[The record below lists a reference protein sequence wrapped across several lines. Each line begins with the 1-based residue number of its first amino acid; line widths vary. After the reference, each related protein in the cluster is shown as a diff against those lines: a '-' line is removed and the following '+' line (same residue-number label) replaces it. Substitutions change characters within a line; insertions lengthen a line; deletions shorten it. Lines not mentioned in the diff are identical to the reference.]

1 MTTNN
6 IAVNRGSEW
15 RKWDLHVHTPLSI
28 EQEYGGNTPENWER
42 FISDL
47 EKLPSEIKVI
57 GINDYIFIDGYKK
70 VLDEKQKGRLS
81 NIELI
86 LPVIELRIDK
96 FANVSENEPF
106 KRVNFHIIFSN
117 ELTPEI
123 IQEQFLNSLSCE
135 YLLNSD
141 LHDQSIWN
149 GTITIKSITD
159 LGRKIIDSSNGK
171 TNGSPLKIGFN
182 SLNIPYN
189 KLLEKL
195 ENSYLKNKFL
205 TAVGKTEWDT
215 MRWDGSAAD
224 KKNVI
229 NRANFVFSAS
239 PTVELAIKA
248 RESLKSQSVNH
259 KLLHCSDAHTFINN
273 LQNTKE
279 KELGHCFTWIKADPT
294 FEGLKQIIYEYEER
308 VKIQENNPIF
318 DFEKS
323 PFTEIQIDEDV
334 QIFENEEDGVVL
346 AKTILPINSGLVSI
360 IGGRGTGKS
369 ILVDYISS
377 GLGKKTEKNYTRN
390 DKVSVKRKTSL
401 KEEDTTFV
409 LSNQP
414 NIQFM
419 YISQSEIKRIVEKP
433 EEFTKNI
440 RETIGVI
447 SEYNIPSEY
456 QEKVDMYINELSNII
471 KVLEEN
477 NTNSNQKKEDIDKE
491 IKRYSDFITNVTSQ
505 ENKTKLEK
513 YQKNLDLLAN
523 RKSFYESLQSEKTK
537 IEQFQNQTNE
547 YLQKVNDVLNEKFAI
562 NIPLINNT
570 EVIDSIS
577 QMVLPKIQELIIQV
591 EEEISNTKNTFANYN
606 GDLTSLLNNVG
617 QYQNKIT
624 DLQKQK
630 QNIEDNEKRFISIK
644 ENKFKEL
651 GRDIEN
657 SINSYKQEIENKW
670 ENFKNGNDYTEEQRE
685 LISDILGGDNL
696 NVSVE
701 IDFDKE
707 KLYQLLMR
715 NLDGRSWNP
724 DKLEKLLFIKDLQS
738 YLSFVKQETEINVFS
753 DTLISIR
760 SYILDIFFRKFKE
773 YISHNIIITSKNK
786 NITKLSHGQRGTIYL
801 QLKLAANIFS
811 ETIIYDQPEDD
822 LDNEFIM
829 SDLVSIFKKIK
840 KYRQIIIVSHNAN
853 LVVNADSEQVIVA
866 KNEDS
871 TLSYIAG
878 SLENPTI
885 NEQICKILEGG
896 KEAFEKREMKYGF
909 N

>member
-1 MTTNN
+1 MTTN
-6 IAVNRGSEW
+6 IAINRGSEW
-15 RKWDLHVHTPLSI
+15 RKWDLHFHTPSS
-28 EQEYGGNTPENWER
+28 Y
-42 FISDL
+42 
-47 EKLPSEIKVI
+47 
-57 GINDYIFIDGYKK
+57 DYK
-70 VLDEKQKGRLS
+70 
-81 NIELI
+81 
-86 LPVIELRIDK
+86 DK
-96 FANVSENEPF
+96 SVTN
-106 KRVNFHIIFSN
+106 
-117 ELTPEI
+117 
-123 IQEQFLNSLSCE
+123 Q
-135 YLLNSD
+135 
-141 LHDQSIWN
+141 
-149 GTITIKSITD
+149 
-159 LGRKIIDSSNGK
+159 KIIDILAENKISVVAITDHHTMDIDRIKNLQQLGKDKGITVLPGIEFCSELGGSESIHFIGIFSEKSDFSTIWTKIQGKHNLTKADIECKGNERIVCNFVDTCKTIIELGGIISVHAGSKSNSIESIKSNLLVKQETKTTFLSDYISILEVGK
-171 TNGSPLKIGFN
+171 PEDEKVYQEKVFPSIGF
-182 SLNIPYN
+182 
-189 KLLEKL
+189 KLP
-195 ENSYLKNKFL
+195 
-205 TAVGKTEWDT
+205 
-215 MRWDGSAAD
+215 
-224 KKNVI
+224 I
-229 NRANFVFSAS
+229 
-239 PTVELAIKA
+239 II
-248 RESLKSQSVNH
+248 
-259 KLLHCSDAHTFINN
+259 CSDNHDIKNYF
-273 LQNTKE
+273 LKE
-279 KELGHCFTWIKADPT
+279 NCWIKADPT
-294 FEGLKQIIYEYEER
+294 FEGLKQIIYEPEER
-308 VKIQENNPIF
+308 VRIQQNNPIF

-323 PFTEIQIDEDV
+323 PFTEIQIDEDA

-390 DKVSVKRKTSL
+390 DKVSIKRKTSL

-513 YQKNLDLLAN
+513 YQKNLDFLAN
-523 RKSFYESLQSEKTK
+523 SKSFYESLQSEKTK

-840 KYRQIIIVSHNAN
+840 KYRQVIIVSHNAN

-896 KEAFEKREMKYGF
+896 KEAFKNREMKYGF

>member
-1 MTTNN
+1 MTTN

-15 RKWDLHVHTPLSI
+15 RKWDLHFHTPSS
-28 EQEYGGNTPENWER
+28 Y
-42 FISDL
+42 
-47 EKLPSEIKVI
+47 
-57 GINDYIFIDGYKK
+57 DYK
-70 VLDEKQKGRLS
+70 
-81 NIELI
+81 
-86 LPVIELRIDK
+86 DK
-96 FANVSENEPF
+96 SVTN
-106 KRVNFHIIFSN
+106 
-117 ELTPEI
+117 
-123 IQEQFLNSLSCE
+123 Q
-135 YLLNSD
+135 
-141 LHDQSIWN
+141 
-149 GTITIKSITD
+149 
-159 LGRKIIDSSNGK
+159 KIIDILAENKISVVAITDHHTMDIDRIKNLQQLGKDKGITVLPGIEFCSELGGSESIHFIGIFSEKSDFSTIWTKIQGKHNLTKADIECKGNERIVCNFVDTCKTIIELGGIISVHAGSKSNSIESIKSNLLVKQETKTTLLSDYVSILELGK
-171 TNGSPLKIGFN
+171 PEDEKVYQEKVFPSIGF
-182 SLNIPYN
+182 
-189 KLLEKL
+189 KLPIIICSD
-195 ENSYLKNKFL
+195 NHDIKNY
-205 TAVGKTEWDT
+205 
-215 MRWDGSAAD
+215 
-224 KKNVI
+224 
-229 NRANFVFSAS
+229 
-239 PTVELAIKA
+239 
-248 RESLKSQSVNH
+248 SLKEN
-259 KLLHCSDAHTFINN
+259 C
-273 LQNTKE
+273 
-279 KELGHCFTWIKADPT
+279 WIKADPT
-294 FEGLKQIIYEYEER
+294 FEGLKQIIYEPEER
-308 VKIQENNPIF
+308 VRIQQNNPIF

-390 DKVSVKRKTSL
+390 DKVSIKRKTSL

-670 ENFKNGNDYTEEQRE
+670 ENFRNGNDYTEEQKE

-707 KLYQLLMR
+707 RLYQLLMR

-724 DKLEKLLFIKDLQS
+724 DKLEKLLFIEDLQS

-760 SYILDIFFRKFKE
+760 SYILDIFFRRFKE
-773 YISHNIIITSKNK
+773 YISHNIIITSRNK

-840 KYRQIIIVSHNAN
+840 KYRQVIIVSHNAN

-896 KEAFEKREMKYGF
+896 KEAFKNREMKYGF

>member
-1 MTTNN
+1 MTTN

-15 RKWDLHVHTPLSI
+15 RKWDLHFHTPSS
-28 EQEYGGNTPENWER
+28 Y
-42 FISDL
+42 
-47 EKLPSEIKVI
+47 
-57 GINDYIFIDGYKK
+57 DYK
-70 VLDEKQKGRLS
+70 
-81 NIELI
+81 
-86 LPVIELRIDK
+86 DK
-96 FANVSENEPF
+96 SVTN
-106 KRVNFHIIFSN
+106 
-117 ELTPEI
+117 
-123 IQEQFLNSLSCE
+123 Q
-135 YLLNSD
+135 
-141 LHDQSIWN
+141 
-149 GTITIKSITD
+149 
-159 LGRKIIDSSNGK
+159 KIIDILAENKISVVAITDHHTMDIDRIKNLQQLGKDKGITVLPGIEFCSELGGSESIHFIGIFSEKSDFSTIWTKIQGKHNLTKADIECKGNERIVCNFVDTCKTIIELGGIISVHAGSKSNSIESIKSNLLVKQETKTTFLSDYISILEVGK
-171 TNGSPLKIGFN
+171 PEDEKVYQEKVFPSIGF
-182 SLNIPYN
+182 
-189 KLLEKL
+189 KLP
-195 ENSYLKNKFL
+195 
-205 TAVGKTEWDT
+205 
-215 MRWDGSAAD
+215 
-224 KKNVI
+224 I
-229 NRANFVFSAS
+229 
-239 PTVELAIKA
+239 II
-248 RESLKSQSVNH
+248 
-259 KLLHCSDAHTFINN
+259 CSDNHDIKNYF
-273 LQNTKE
+273 LKE
-279 KELGHCFTWIKADPT
+279 NCWIKADPT
-294 FEGLKQIIYEYEER
+294 FEGLKQIIYEPEER
-308 VKIQENNPIF
+308 VRIQQNNPIF

-323 PFTEIQIDEDV
+323 PFTEIQIDEDA

-390 DKVSVKRKTSL
+390 DKVSIKRKTSL

-513 YQKNLDLLAN
+513 YQKNLDFLAN
-523 RKSFYESLQSEKTK
+523 SKSFYESLQSEKTK

-670 ENFKNGNDYTEEQRE
+670 ENFRNGNDYTEEQKE

-707 KLYQLLMR
+707 RLYQLLMR

-724 DKLEKLLFIKDLQS
+724 DKLEKLLFIEDLQS

-760 SYILDIFFRKFKE
+760 SYILDIFFRRFKE
-773 YISHNIIITSKNK
+773 YISHNIIITSRNK

-840 KYRQIIIVSHNAN
+840 KYRQVIIVSHNAN

-871 TLSYIAG
+871 ILSYIAG

-896 KEAFEKREMKYGF
+896 KEAFKNREMKYGF

>member
-1 MTTNN
+1 MTTN

-15 RKWDLHVHTPLSI
+15 RKWDLHFHTPSS
-28 EQEYGGNTPENWER
+28 Y
-42 FISDL
+42 
-47 EKLPSEIKVI
+47 
-57 GINDYIFIDGYKK
+57 DYK
-70 VLDEKQKGRLS
+70 
-81 NIELI
+81 
-86 LPVIELRIDK
+86 DK
-96 FANVSENEPF
+96 SVTN
-106 KRVNFHIIFSN
+106 
-117 ELTPEI
+117 
-123 IQEQFLNSLSCE
+123 Q
-135 YLLNSD
+135 
-141 LHDQSIWN
+141 
-149 GTITIKSITD
+149 
-159 LGRKIIDSSNGK
+159 KIIDILAENKISVVAITDHHTMDIDRIKNLQQLGKDKGITVLPGIEFCSELGGSESIHFIGIFSEKSDFSTIWTKIQGKHNLTKADIECKGNERIVCNFVDTCKTIIELGGIISVHAGSKSNSIESIKSNLLVKQETKTTLLSDYVSILELGK
-171 TNGSPLKIGFN
+171 PEDEKVYQEKVFPSIGF
-182 SLNIPYN
+182 
-189 KLLEKL
+189 KLPIIICSD
-195 ENSYLKNKFL
+195 NHDIKNY
-205 TAVGKTEWDT
+205 
-215 MRWDGSAAD
+215 
-224 KKNVI
+224 
-229 NRANFVFSAS
+229 
-239 PTVELAIKA
+239 
-248 RESLKSQSVNH
+248 SLKEN
-259 KLLHCSDAHTFINN
+259 C
-273 LQNTKE
+273 
-279 KELGHCFTWIKADPT
+279 WIKADPT
-294 FEGLKQIIYEYEER
+294 FEGLKQIIYEPEER
-308 VKIQENNPIF
+308 VRIQQNNPIF

-390 DKVSVKRKTSL
+390 DKVSIKRKTSL

-670 ENFKNGNDYTEEQRE
+670 ENFRNGNDYTEEQKE

-707 KLYQLLMR
+707 RLYQLLMR

-724 DKLEKLLFIKDLQS
+724 DKLEKLLFIEDLQS

-760 SYILDIFFRKFKE
+760 SYILDIFFRRFKE
-773 YISHNIIITSKNK
+773 YISHNIIITSRNK

-840 KYRQIIIVSHNAN
+840 KYRQVIIVSHNAN

-871 TLSYIAG
+871 ILSYIAG

-896 KEAFEKREMKYGF
+896 KEAFKNREMKYGF

>member
-1 MTTNN
+1 MTTN

-15 RKWDLHVHTPLSI
+15 RKWDLHFHTPSS
-28 EQEYGGNTPENWER
+28 Y
-42 FISDL
+42 
-47 EKLPSEIKVI
+47 
-57 GINDYIFIDGYKK
+57 DYK
-70 VLDEKQKGRLS
+70 
-81 NIELI
+81 
-86 LPVIELRIDK
+86 DK
-96 FANVSENEPF
+96 SVTN
-106 KRVNFHIIFSN
+106 
-117 ELTPEI
+117 
-123 IQEQFLNSLSCE
+123 Q
-135 YLLNSD
+135 
-141 LHDQSIWN
+141 
-149 GTITIKSITD
+149 
-159 LGRKIIDSSNGK
+159 KIIDILAENKISVVAITDHHTMDIDRIQNLQQLGKDKGITVLPGIEFCSELGGSESIHFIGIFSEKSDFSTIWTKIQGKHNLTKADIECKGNERIVCNFVDTCKTIIELGGIISVHAGSKSNSIESIKSNLLVKQETKTTFLSDYISILEVGK
-171 TNGSPLKIGFN
+171 PEDEKVYQEKVFPSIGF
-182 SLNIPYN
+182 
-189 KLLEKL
+189 KLP
-195 ENSYLKNKFL
+195 
-205 TAVGKTEWDT
+205 
-215 MRWDGSAAD
+215 
-224 KKNVI
+224 I
-229 NRANFVFSAS
+229 
-239 PTVELAIKA
+239 II
-248 RESLKSQSVNH
+248 
-259 KLLHCSDAHTFINN
+259 CSDNHDIKNYF
-273 LQNTKE
+273 LKE
-279 KELGHCFTWIKADPT
+279 NCWIKADPT
-294 FEGLKQIIYEYEER
+294 FEGLKQIIYEPEER
-308 VKIQENNPIF
+308 VRIQQNNPIF

-323 PFTEIQIDEDV
+323 PFTEIQIDEDA

-390 DKVSVKRKTSL
+390 DKVSIKRKTSL

-840 KYRQIIIVSHNAN
+840 KYRQVIIVSHNAN

-896 KEAFEKREMKYGF
+896 KEAFKNREMKYGF

>member
-1 MTTNN
+1 MTTN

-15 RKWDLHVHTPLSI
+15 RKWDLHFHTPSS
-28 EQEYGGNTPENWER
+28 Y
-42 FISDL
+42 
-47 EKLPSEIKVI
+47 
-57 GINDYIFIDGYKK
+57 DYK
-70 VLDEKQKGRLS
+70 
-81 NIELI
+81 
-86 LPVIELRIDK
+86 DK
-96 FANVSENEPF
+96 SVTN
-106 KRVNFHIIFSN
+106 
-117 ELTPEI
+117 
-123 IQEQFLNSLSCE
+123 Q
-135 YLLNSD
+135 
-141 LHDQSIWN
+141 
-149 GTITIKSITD
+149 
-159 LGRKIIDSSNGK
+159 KIIDILAENKISVVAITDHHTMDIDRIKNLQQLGKDKGITVLPGIEFCSELGGSESIHFIGIFSEKSDFSTIWTKIQGKHNLTKADIECKGNERIVCNFVDTCKTIIELGGIISVHAGSKSNSIESIKSNLLVKQETKTTFLSDYISILEVGK
-171 TNGSPLKIGFN
+171 PEDEKVYQEKVFPSIGF
-182 SLNIPYN
+182 
-189 KLLEKL
+189 KLP
-195 ENSYLKNKFL
+195 
-205 TAVGKTEWDT
+205 
-215 MRWDGSAAD
+215 
-224 KKNVI
+224 I
-229 NRANFVFSAS
+229 
-239 PTVELAIKA
+239 II
-248 RESLKSQSVNH
+248 
-259 KLLHCSDAHTFINN
+259 CSDNHDIKNYF
-273 LQNTKE
+273 LKE
-279 KELGHCFTWIKADPT
+279 NCWIKADPT
-294 FEGLKQIIYEYEER
+294 FEGLKQIIYEPEER
-308 VKIQENNPIF
+308 VRIQQNNPIF

-323 PFTEIQIDEDV
+323 PFTEIQIDEDA

-390 DKVSVKRKTSL
+390 DKVSIKRKTSL

-670 ENFKNGNDYTEEQRE
+670 ENFRNGNDYTEEQKE

-760 SYILDIFFRKFKE
+760 SYILDIFFRRFKE

-840 KYRQIIIVSHNAN
+840 KYRQVIIVSHNAN

-896 KEAFEKREMKYGF
+896 KEAFKNREMKYGF

>member
-1 MTTNN
+1 MTTN

-15 RKWDLHVHTPLSI
+15 RKWDLHFHTPSS
-28 EQEYGGNTPENWER
+28 Y
-42 FISDL
+42 
-47 EKLPSEIKVI
+47 
-57 GINDYIFIDGYKK
+57 DYK
-70 VLDEKQKGRLS
+70 
-81 NIELI
+81 
-86 LPVIELRIDK
+86 DK
-96 FANVSENEPF
+96 SVTN
-106 KRVNFHIIFSN
+106 
-117 ELTPEI
+117 
-123 IQEQFLNSLSCE
+123 Q
-135 YLLNSD
+135 
-141 LHDQSIWN
+141 
-149 GTITIKSITD
+149 
-159 LGRKIIDSSNGK
+159 KIIDILAENKTSVVAITDHHTMDIDRIKNLQQLGKDKGITVLPGIEFCSELGGSESIHFIGIFSEKSDFSTIWTKIQGKHNLTKADIECKGNERIVCNFVDTCKTIIELGGIISVHAGSKSNSIESIKSNLLVKQETKTTFLSDYISILEVGK
-171 TNGSPLKIGFN
+171 PEDEKVYQEKVFPSIGF
-182 SLNIPYN
+182 
-189 KLLEKL
+189 KLP
-195 ENSYLKNKFL
+195 
-205 TAVGKTEWDT
+205 
-215 MRWDGSAAD
+215 
-224 KKNVI
+224 I
-229 NRANFVFSAS
+229 
-239 PTVELAIKA
+239 II
-248 RESLKSQSVNH
+248 
-259 KLLHCSDAHTFINN
+259 CSDNHDIKNYF
-273 LQNTKE
+273 LKE
-279 KELGHCFTWIKADPT
+279 NCWIKADPT
-294 FEGLKQIIYEYEER
+294 FEGLKQIIYEPEER
-308 VKIQENNPIF
+308 VRIQQNNPIF

-323 PFTEIQIDEDV
+323 PFTEIQIDEDA

-390 DKVSVKRKTSL
+390 DKVSIKRKTSL

-840 KYRQIIIVSHNAN
+840 KYRQVIIVSHNAN

-896 KEAFEKREMKYGF
+896 KEAFKNREMKYGF

>member
-1 MTTNN
+1 MTTN

-15 RKWDLHVHTPLSI
+15 RKWDLHFHTPSS
-28 EQEYGGNTPENWER
+28 Y
-42 FISDL
+42 
-47 EKLPSEIKVI
+47 
-57 GINDYIFIDGYKK
+57 DYK
-70 VLDEKQKGRLS
+70 
-81 NIELI
+81 
-86 LPVIELRIDK
+86 DK
-96 FANVSENEPF
+96 SVTN
-106 KRVNFHIIFSN
+106 
-117 ELTPEI
+117 
-123 IQEQFLNSLSCE
+123 Q
-135 YLLNSD
+135 
-141 LHDQSIWN
+141 
-149 GTITIKSITD
+149 
-159 LGRKIIDSSNGK
+159 KIIDILAENKISVVAITDHHTMDIDRIKNLQQLGKDKGITVLPGIEFCSELGGSESIHFIGIFSEKSDFSTIWTKIQGKHNLTKADIECKGNERIVCNFVDTCKTIIELGGIISVHAGSKSNSIESIKSNLLVKQETKTTFLSDYISILEVGK
-171 TNGSPLKIGFN
+171 PEDEKVYQEKVFPSIGF
-182 SLNIPYN
+182 
-189 KLLEKL
+189 KLP
-195 ENSYLKNKFL
+195 
-205 TAVGKTEWDT
+205 
-215 MRWDGSAAD
+215 
-224 KKNVI
+224 I
-229 NRANFVFSAS
+229 
-239 PTVELAIKA
+239 II
-248 RESLKSQSVNH
+248 
-259 KLLHCSDAHTFINN
+259 CSDNHDIKNYF
-273 LQNTKE
+273 LKE
-279 KELGHCFTWIKADPT
+279 NCWIKADPT
-294 FEGLKQIIYEYEER
+294 FEGLKQIIYEPEER
-308 VKIQENNPIF
+308 VRIQQNNPIF

-323 PFTEIQIDEDV
+323 PFTEIQIDEDA

-390 DKVSVKRKTSL
+390 DKVSIKRKTSL

-513 YQKNLDLLAN
+513 YQKNLDFLAN
-523 RKSFYESLQSEKTK
+523 NKSFYESLQSEKTK

-547 YLQKVNDVLNEKFAI
+547 YLQKVNDVLNKKFAI

-840 KYRQIIIVSHNAN
+840 KYRQVIIVSHNAN

-896 KEAFEKREMKYGF
+896 KEAFKNREMKYGF

>member
-1 MTTNN
+1 MTTN
-6 IAVNRGSEW
+6 IAINRGSEW
-15 RKWDLHVHTPLSI
+15 RKWDLHFHTPSS
-28 EQEYGGNTPENWER
+28 Y
-42 FISDL
+42 
-47 EKLPSEIKVI
+47 
-57 GINDYIFIDGYKK
+57 DYK
-70 VLDEKQKGRLS
+70 
-81 NIELI
+81 
-86 LPVIELRIDK
+86 DK
-96 FANVSENEPF
+96 SVTN
-106 KRVNFHIIFSN
+106 
-117 ELTPEI
+117 
-123 IQEQFLNSLSCE
+123 Q
-135 YLLNSD
+135 
-141 LHDQSIWN
+141 
-149 GTITIKSITD
+149 
-159 LGRKIIDSSNGK
+159 KIIDILAENKISVVAITDHHTMDIDRIQELQQLGKNKGITVLPGIEFCSELGGSESIHFIGIFSEKSDFSTIWTKIQGKHNLTKADIECKGNERIVCNFVDTCKTIIELGGIISVHAGSKSNSIESIKSNLLVKQETKTTFLSDYISILEVGK
-171 TNGSPLKIGFN
+171 PEDEKVYQEKVFPSIGF
-182 SLNIPYN
+182 
-189 KLLEKL
+189 KLP
-195 ENSYLKNKFL
+195 
-205 TAVGKTEWDT
+205 
-215 MRWDGSAAD
+215 
-224 KKNVI
+224 I
-229 NRANFVFSAS
+229 
-239 PTVELAIKA
+239 II
-248 RESLKSQSVNH
+248 
-259 KLLHCSDAHTFINN
+259 CSDNHDIKNYF
-273 LQNTKE
+273 LKE
-279 KELGHCFTWIKADPT
+279 NCWIKADPT
-294 FEGLKQIIYEYEER
+294 FEGLKQIIYEPEER
-308 VKIQENNPIF
+308 VRIQQNNPIF

-323 PFTEIQIDEDV
+323 PFTEIQIDEDA

-390 DKVSVKRKTSL
+390 DKVSIKRKTSL

-840 KYRQIIIVSHNAN
+840 KYRQVIIVSHNAN

-896 KEAFEKREMKYGF
+896 KEAFKNREMKYGF

>member
-1 MTTNN
+1 MTTN

-15 RKWDLHVHTPLSI
+15 RKWDLHFHTPSS
-28 EQEYGGNTPENWER
+28 Y
-42 FISDL
+42 
-47 EKLPSEIKVI
+47 
-57 GINDYIFIDGYKK
+57 DYK
-70 VLDEKQKGRLS
+70 
-81 NIELI
+81 
-86 LPVIELRIDK
+86 DK
-96 FANVSENEPF
+96 SVTN
-106 KRVNFHIIFSN
+106 
-117 ELTPEI
+117 
-123 IQEQFLNSLSCE
+123 Q
-135 YLLNSD
+135 
-141 LHDQSIWN
+141 
-149 GTITIKSITD
+149 
-159 LGRKIIDSSNGK
+159 KIIDILAENKISVVAITDHHTMDIDRIKNLQQLGKDKGITVLPGIEFCSELGGSESIHFIGIFSEKSDFSTIWTKIQGKHNLTKADIECKGNERIVCNFVDTCKTIIELGGIISVHAGSKSNSIESIKSNLLVKQETKTTFLSDYISILEVGK
-171 TNGSPLKIGFN
+171 PEDEKVYQEKVFPSIGF
-182 SLNIPYN
+182 
-189 KLLEKL
+189 KLP
-195 ENSYLKNKFL
+195 
-205 TAVGKTEWDT
+205 
-215 MRWDGSAAD
+215 
-224 KKNVI
+224 I
-229 NRANFVFSAS
+229 
-239 PTVELAIKA
+239 II
-248 RESLKSQSVNH
+248 
-259 KLLHCSDAHTFINN
+259 CSDNHDIKNYF
-273 LQNTKE
+273 LKE
-279 KELGHCFTWIKADPT
+279 NCWIKADPT
-294 FEGLKQIIYEYEER
+294 FEGLKQIIYEPEER
-308 VKIQENNPIF
+308 VRIQQNNPIF

-323 PFTEIQIDEDV
+323 PFTEIQIDEDA

-377 GLGKKTEKNYTRN
+377 ELGKKTEKNYTRN
-390 DKVSVKRKTSL
+390 DKVSIKRKTSL

-840 KYRQIIIVSHNAN
+840 KYRQVIIVSHNAN

-896 KEAFEKREMKYGF
+896 KEAFKNREMKYGF

>member
-1 MTTNN
+1 MILFNLMGNLFLYGCSDFYIKKYIMNTNK
-6 IAVNRGSEW
+6 VNRGSEW

-28 EQEYGGNTPENWER
+28 CQDYGGDSEEVWEN
-42 FISDL
+42 FITSL
-47 EKLPSEIKVI
+47 EQLPHDVKVI
-57 GINDYIFIDGYKK
+57 GITDYYFIDGYERVMDYKF
-70 VLDEKQKGRLS
+70 KGRLS
-81 NIELI
+81 NISKIFPI
-86 LPVIELRIDK
+86 LEFRIDTFGSGNENRLQK
-96 FANVSENEPF
+96 INLHILFNVDENDL
-106 KRVNFHIIFSN
+106 NN
-117 ELTPEI
+117 ELKTIREEFI
-123 IQEQFLNSLSCE
+123 DQIKISSL
-135 YLLNSD
+135 D
-141 LHDQSIWN
+141 IH
-149 GTITIKSITD
+149 
-159 LGRKIIDSSNGK
+159 K
-171 TNGSPLKIGFN
+171 TKKLSKENFINIAGNLQAGFN
-182 SLNIPYN
+182 SLIPSTKEVLNIIESDTWKN
-189 KLLEKL
+189 KVFLFLGYKEWSNLEK
-195 ENSYLKNKFL
+195 NKQIKPLKQDLYSKVGAFFSSNANNIEKNQQWLNEFGNK
-205 TAVGKTEWDT
+205 
-215 MRWDGSAAD
+215 R
-224 KKNVI
+224 
-229 NRANFVFSAS
+229 
-239 PTVELAIKA
+239 
-248 RESLKSQSVNH
+248 
-259 KLLHCSDAHTFINN
+259 LLHSLDIHNFND
-273 LQNTKE
+273 LKKE
-279 KELGHCFTWIKADPT
+279 NYCCHTWIKADPT
-294 FEGLKQIIYEYEER
+294 FEGLKQIIYEPEER

-390 DKVSVKRKTSL
+390 DKVSIKRKTSL

-456 QEKVDMYINELSNII
+456 QEKVDMYINELSNVI

-477 NTNSNQKKEDIDKE
+477 NTNSNQKKEDIDKY
-491 IKRYSDFITNVTSQ
+491 IKRYSDFIINVTSQ

-513 YQKNLDLLAN
+513 YQKNLDLLAK

-547 YLQKVNDVLNEKFAI
+547 YLQKVNDFLNEKFAI

-570 EVIDSIS
+570 EIIDSIS
-577 QMVLPKIQELIIQV
+577 QTVLPKIQELIIQV

-617 QYQNKIT
+617 QYQNEIT

-630 QNIEDNEKRFISIK
+630 QNIEDNEKIFISIK

-651 GRDIEN
+651 GSDIEN
-657 SINSYKQEIENKW
+657 SINTYKQEIENKW
-670 ENFKNGNDYTEEQRE
+670 ENFKNGNDYTEEQKK

-701 IDFDKE
+701 INFDKE

-724 DKLEKLLFIKDLQS
+724 EKLENLLFVRDLQS
-738 YLSFVKQETEINVFS
+738 YLSFVKQEIGINVFS

-760 SYILDIFFRKFKE
+760 SHILDIFFRKFKE

-840 KYRQIIIVSHNAN
+840 KYRQVIIVSHNAN

-896 KEAFEKREMKYGF
+896 KEAFEKRERKYGF
-909 N
+909 

>member
-1 MTTNN
+1 MTTN

-15 RKWDLHVHTPLSI
+15 RKWDLHFHTPSS
-28 EQEYGGNTPENWER
+28 Y
-42 FISDL
+42 
-47 EKLPSEIKVI
+47 
-57 GINDYIFIDGYKK
+57 DYK
-70 VLDEKQKGRLS
+70 
-81 NIELI
+81 
-86 LPVIELRIDK
+86 DK
-96 FANVSENEPF
+96 SVTN
-106 KRVNFHIIFSN
+106 
-117 ELTPEI
+117 
-123 IQEQFLNSLSCE
+123 Q
-135 YLLNSD
+135 
-141 LHDQSIWN
+141 
-149 GTITIKSITD
+149 
-159 LGRKIIDSSNGK
+159 KIIDILAENKTSVVAITDHHTMDIDRIKNLQQLGKDKGITVLPGIEFCSELGGSESIHFIGIFSEKSDFSTIWTKIQGKHNLTKADIECKGNERIVCNFVDTCKTIIELGGIISVHAGSKSNSIESIKSNLLVKQETKTTFLSDYISILEVGK
-171 TNGSPLKIGFN
+171 PEDEKVYQEKVFPSIGF
-182 SLNIPYN
+182 
-189 KLLEKL
+189 KLP
-195 ENSYLKNKFL
+195 
-205 TAVGKTEWDT
+205 
-215 MRWDGSAAD
+215 
-224 KKNVI
+224 I
-229 NRANFVFSAS
+229 
-239 PTVELAIKA
+239 II
-248 RESLKSQSVNH
+248 
-259 KLLHCSDAHTFINN
+259 CSDNHDIKNYF
-273 LQNTKE
+273 LKE
-279 KELGHCFTWIKADPT
+279 NCWIKADPT
-294 FEGLKQIIYEYEER
+294 FEGLKQIIYEPEER
-308 VKIQENNPIF
+308 VRIQQNNPIF

-323 PFTEIQIDEDV
+323 PFTEIQIDEDA

-390 DKVSVKRKTSL
+390 DKVSIKRKTSL

-670 ENFKNGNDYTEEQRE
+670 ENFRNGNDYTEEQKE

-840 KYRQIIIVSHNAN
+840 KYRQVIIVSHNAN

-896 KEAFEKREMKYGF
+896 KEAFKNREMKYGF

>member
-1 MTTNN
+1 MTINKT
-6 IAVNRGSEW
+6 INRGSEW
-15 RKWDLHVHTPLSI
+15 RKWDLHFHTPSS
-28 EQEYGGNTPENWER
+28 Y
-42 FISDL
+42 
-47 EKLPSEIKVI
+47 
-57 GINDYIFIDGYKK
+57 DY
-70 VLDEKQKGRLS
+70 R
-81 NIELI
+81 
-86 LPVIELRIDK
+86 DK
-96 FANVSENEPF
+96 SVTN
-106 KRVNFHIIFSN
+106 
-117 ELTPEI
+117 
-123 IQEQFLNSLSCE
+123 Q
-135 YLLNSD
+135 
-141 LHDQSIWN
+141 
-149 GTITIKSITD
+149 
-159 LGRKIIDSSNGK
+159 KIIDILAENKISVVAITDHHTMDIARIQELQLLGKDKGITVLPGIEFCSELGGAESIHFIGIFSEKSDFSTIWTKIQGKHNLTKADIERKGNERIVCNFVDTCKTIIELGGIISVHAGSKSNSIESIKSNLLVKQETKTTLLSDYVSILELGK
-171 TNGSPLKIGFN
+171 PEDEKVYQEKVFPSIGF
-182 SLNIPYN
+182 
-189 KLLEKL
+189 KLPIIICSD
-195 ENSYLKNKFL
+195 NHDIKNY
-205 TAVGKTEWDT
+205 
-215 MRWDGSAAD
+215 
-224 KKNVI
+224 
-229 NRANFVFSAS
+229 
-239 PTVELAIKA
+239 
-248 RESLKSQSVNH
+248 SLKEN
-259 KLLHCSDAHTFINN
+259 C
-273 LQNTKE
+273 
-279 KELGHCFTWIKADPT
+279 WIKADPT
-294 FEGLKQIIYEYEER
+294 FEGLKQIIYEPEER
-308 VKIQENNPIF
+308 VRIQQNNPIF

-323 PFTEIQIDEDV
+323 PFTEIQIDEDA

-390 DKVSVKRKTSL
+390 DKVSIKRKTSL

-456 QEKVDMYINELSNII
+456 QEKVDMYINELSNVI

-477 NTNSNQKKEDIDKE
+477 NTNSNQKKEVIDKD

-523 RKSFYESLQSEKTK
+523 TKFFYESLQSEKTK

-577 QMVLPKIQELIIQV
+577 QTVLPKIQELIIQV

-617 QYQNKIT
+617 QYQNRIT

-630 QNIEDNEKRFISIK
+630 QNIEDNEKKFISIK

-651 GRDIEN
+651 GRDIED

-724 DKLEKLLFIKDLQS
+724 DKLEKLLFINDLQS

-840 KYRQIIIVSHNAN
+840 KYRQVIIVSHNAN

-871 TLSYIAG
+871 ILSYIAG

-896 KEAFEKREMKYGF
+896 KEAFKNREMKYGF

>member
-1 MTTNN
+1 MTTN
-6 IAVNRGSEW
+6 IAINRGSEW
-15 RKWDLHVHTPLSI
+15 RKWDLHFHTLSSYDYKDKSVTNQEIIDILAENKISVVAITDHHTMDIDRIKNLQQLGKDKGITVLPGI
-28 EQEYGGNTPENWER
+28 EFLADARGKDPIH
-42 FISDL
+42 F
-47 EKLPSEIKVI
+47 I
-57 GINDYIFIDGYKK
+57 GIFSDT
-70 VLDEKQKGRLS
+70 S
-81 NIELI
+81 NI
-86 LPVIELRIDK
+86 
-96 FANVSENEPF
+96 S
-106 KRVNFHIIFSN
+106 
-117 ELTPEI
+117 
-123 IQEQFLNSLSCE
+123 
-135 YLLNSD
+135 Y
-141 LHDQSIWN
+141 IW
-149 GTITIKSITD
+149 GQ
-159 LGRKIIDSSNGK
+159 
-171 TNGSPLKIGFN
+171 
-182 SLNIPYN
+182 
-189 KLLEKL
+189 
-195 ENSYLKNKFL
+195 LKNTTNIKQIEGSNKKHNEVYCDL
-205 TAVGKTEWDT
+205 IDT
-215 MRWDGSAAD
+215 M
-224 KKNVI
+224 
-229 NRANFVFSAS
+229 
-239 PTVELAIKA
+239 
-248 RESLKSQSVNH
+248 
-259 KLLHCSDAHTFINN
+259 KLI
-273 LQNTKE
+273 
-279 KELGHCFTWIKADPT
+279 KELGGITTIHAGSKTNNIENITNSLPHAIAQKKDIVDLVDIYELGKVTDKEGYIKNVFPNIGKYIPMIIASDNHDIKNYSLKENCWIKADPT
-294 FEGLKQIIYEYEER
+294 FEGLKQIIYEPEER
-308 VKIQENNPIF
+308 VRIQENNPIF

-390 DKVSVKRKTSL
+390 DKVSIKRKTSL

-456 QEKVDMYINELSNII
+456 QEKVDMYINELSNVI

-477 NTNSNQKKEDIDKE
+477 NTNSNQKKEVIDKD

-523 RKSFYESLQSEKTK
+523 TKFFYESLQSEKTK

-547 YLQKVNDVLNEKFAI
+547 YLQKVNDVLNEEFAI

-577 QMVLPKIQELIIQV
+577 QTVLPKIQELIIQV

-738 YLSFVKQETEINVFS
+738 YLSFAKQETEINVFS

-840 KYRQIIIVSHNAN
+840 KYRQVIIVSHNAN

-871 TLSYIAG
+871 SLSYIAG

-896 KEAFEKREMKYGF
+896 KEAFKNREMKYGF

>member
-1 MTTNN
+1 MTTN

-15 RKWDLHVHTPLSI
+15 RKWDLHFHTPSS
-28 EQEYGGNTPENWER
+28 Y
-42 FISDL
+42 
-47 EKLPSEIKVI
+47 
-57 GINDYIFIDGYKK
+57 DYK
-70 VLDEKQKGRLS
+70 
-81 NIELI
+81 
-86 LPVIELRIDK
+86 DK
-96 FANVSENEPF
+96 SVTN
-106 KRVNFHIIFSN
+106 
-117 ELTPEI
+117 
-123 IQEQFLNSLSCE
+123 Q
-135 YLLNSD
+135 
-141 LHDQSIWN
+141 
-149 GTITIKSITD
+149 
-159 LGRKIIDSSNGK
+159 KIIDILAENKISVVAITDHHTMDIDRIKNLQQLGKDKGITVLPGIEFCSELGGSESIHFIGIFSEKSDFSTIWTKIQGKHNLTKADIECKGNERIVCNFVDTCKTIIELGGIISVHAGSKSNSIESIKSNLLVKQETKTTFLSDYISILEVGK
-171 TNGSPLKIGFN
+171 PEDEKVYQEKVFPSIGF
-182 SLNIPYN
+182 
-189 KLLEKL
+189 KLP
-195 ENSYLKNKFL
+195 
-205 TAVGKTEWDT
+205 
-215 MRWDGSAAD
+215 
-224 KKNVI
+224 I
-229 NRANFVFSAS
+229 
-239 PTVELAIKA
+239 II
-248 RESLKSQSVNH
+248 
-259 KLLHCSDAHTFINN
+259 CSDNHDIKNYF
-273 LQNTKE
+273 LKE
-279 KELGHCFTWIKADPT
+279 NCWIKADPT
-294 FEGLKQIIYEYEER
+294 FEGLKQIIYEPEER
-308 VKIQENNPIF
+308 VRIQQNNPIF

-323 PFTEIQIDEDV
+323 PFTEIQIDEDA

-390 DKVSVKRKTSL
+390 DKVSIKRKTSL

-523 RKSFYESLQSEKTK
+523 RKSFYENLQSEKTK

-840 KYRQIIIVSHNAN
+840 KYRQVIIVSHNAN

-896 KEAFEKREMKYGF
+896 KEAFKNREMKYGF

>member
-1 MTTNN
+1 MTTN

-15 RKWDLHVHTPLSI
+15 RKWDLHFHTPSS
-28 EQEYGGNTPENWER
+28 Y
-42 FISDL
+42 
-47 EKLPSEIKVI
+47 
-57 GINDYIFIDGYKK
+57 DY
-70 VLDEKQKGRLS
+70 R
-81 NIELI
+81 
-86 LPVIELRIDK
+86 DK
-96 FANVSENEPF
+96 SVTN
-106 KRVNFHIIFSN
+106 
-117 ELTPEI
+117 
-123 IQEQFLNSLSCE
+123 Q
-135 YLLNSD
+135 
-141 LHDQSIWN
+141 
-149 GTITIKSITD
+149 
-159 LGRKIIDSSNGK
+159 KIIDILAENKISVVAITDHHTMDIDRIKNLQQLGKDKGITVLPGIEFCSELGGSESIHFIGIFSEKSDFSTIWTKIQGKHNLTEADIESKGNERIVCNFVDTCKTIIELGGIISVHAGSKSNSIESIKSNLLVKQETKTTLLSDYVSILELGK
-171 TNGSPLKIGFN
+171 PEDEKVYQEKVFPSIGF
-182 SLNIPYN
+182 
-189 KLLEKL
+189 KLP
-195 ENSYLKNKFL
+195 
-205 TAVGKTEWDT
+205 
-215 MRWDGSAAD
+215 
-224 KKNVI
+224 I
-229 NRANFVFSAS
+229 
-239 PTVELAIKA
+239 II
-248 RESLKSQSVNH
+248 
-259 KLLHCSDAHTFINN
+259 CSDNHDIKNYF
-273 LQNTKE
+273 LKE
-279 KELGHCFTWIKADPT
+279 NCWIKADPT
-294 FEGLKQIIYEYEER
+294 FEGLKQIIYEPEER
-308 VKIQENNPIF
+308 VRIQQNNPIF

-323 PFTEIQIDEDV
+323 PFTEIQIDEDA

-390 DKVSVKRKTSL
+390 DKVSIKRKTSL

-840 KYRQIIIVSHNAN
+840 KYRQVIIVSHNAN

-896 KEAFEKREMKYGF
+896 KEAFKNREMKYGF

>member
-1 MTTNN
+1 MTTN

-15 RKWDLHVHTPLSI
+15 RKWDLHFHTPSS
-28 EQEYGGNTPENWER
+28 Y
-42 FISDL
+42 
-47 EKLPSEIKVI
+47 
-57 GINDYIFIDGYKK
+57 DYK
-70 VLDEKQKGRLS
+70 
-81 NIELI
+81 
-86 LPVIELRIDK
+86 DK
-96 FANVSENEPF
+96 SVTN
-106 KRVNFHIIFSN
+106 H
-117 ELTPEI
+117 
-123 IQEQFLNSLSCE
+123 
-135 YLLNSD
+135 
-141 LHDQSIWN
+141 
-149 GTITIKSITD
+149 
-159 LGRKIIDSSNGK
+159 KIIDILAENKISVVAITDHHTMDIDRIQKLQQLGKDKGITVLPGIEFCSELGGSESIHFIGIFSEKSDFSTIWTKIQGKHNLTKADIERKGNERIVCNFVDTCKTIIELGGIISVHAGSKSNSIESIKSNLLVKQETKTTLLSDYVSILELGK
-171 TNGSPLKIGFN
+171 PEDEKVYQEKVFPSIGF
-182 SLNIPYN
+182 
-189 KLLEKL
+189 KLP
-195 ENSYLKNKFL
+195 
-205 TAVGKTEWDT
+205 
-215 MRWDGSAAD
+215 
-224 KKNVI
+224 I
-229 NRANFVFSAS
+229 
-239 PTVELAIKA
+239 II
-248 RESLKSQSVNH
+248 
-259 KLLHCSDAHTFINN
+259 CSDNHDIKNYF
-273 LQNTKE
+273 LKE
-279 KELGHCFTWIKADPT
+279 NCWIKADPT
-294 FEGLKQIIYEYEER
+294 FEGLKQIIYEPEER
-308 VKIQENNPIF
+308 VRIQQNNPIF

-323 PFTEIQIDEDV
+323 PFTEIQIDEDA

-390 DKVSVKRKTSL
+390 DKVSIKRKTSL

-840 KYRQIIIVSHNAN
+840 KYRQVIIVSHNAN

-896 KEAFEKREMKYGF
+896 KEAFKNREMKYGF

>member
-1 MTTNN
+1 MTTN

-15 RKWDLHVHTPLSI
+15 RKWDLHFHTPSS
-28 EQEYGGNTPENWER
+28 Y
-42 FISDL
+42 
-47 EKLPSEIKVI
+47 
-57 GINDYIFIDGYKK
+57 DYK
-70 VLDEKQKGRLS
+70 
-81 NIELI
+81 
-86 LPVIELRIDK
+86 DK
-96 FANVSENEPF
+96 SVTN
-106 KRVNFHIIFSN
+106 
-117 ELTPEI
+117 
-123 IQEQFLNSLSCE
+123 Q
-135 YLLNSD
+135 
-141 LHDQSIWN
+141 
-149 GTITIKSITD
+149 
-159 LGRKIIDSSNGK
+159 KIIDILAENKISVVAITDHHTMDIDRIKNLQQLGKDKGITVLPGIEFCSELGGSESIHFIGIFSEKSDFSTIWTKIQGKHNLTKADIECKGNERIVCNFVDTCKTIIELGGIISVHAGSKSNSIESIKSNLLVKQETKTTFLSDYISILEVGK
-171 TNGSPLKIGFN
+171 PEDEKVYQEKVFPSIGF
-182 SLNIPYN
+182 
-189 KLLEKL
+189 KLP
-195 ENSYLKNKFL
+195 
-205 TAVGKTEWDT
+205 
-215 MRWDGSAAD
+215 
-224 KKNVI
+224 I
-229 NRANFVFSAS
+229 
-239 PTVELAIKA
+239 II
-248 RESLKSQSVNH
+248 
-259 KLLHCSDAHTFINN
+259 CSDNHDIKNYF
-273 LQNTKE
+273 LKE
-279 KELGHCFTWIKADPT
+279 NCWIKADPT
-294 FEGLKQIIYEYEER
+294 FEGLKQIIYEPEER
-308 VKIQENNPIF
+308 VRIQQNNPIF

-323 PFTEIQIDEDV
+323 PFTEIQIDEDA

-390 DKVSVKRKTSL
+390 DKVSIKRKTSL

-840 KYRQIIIVSHNAN
+840 KYRQVIIVSHNAN

-896 KEAFEKREMKYGF
+896 KEAFKNREMKYGF